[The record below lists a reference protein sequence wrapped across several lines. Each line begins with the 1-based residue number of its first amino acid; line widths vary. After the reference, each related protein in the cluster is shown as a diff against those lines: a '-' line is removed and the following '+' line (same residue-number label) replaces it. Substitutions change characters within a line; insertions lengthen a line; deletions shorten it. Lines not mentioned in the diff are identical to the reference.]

1 MKILLDTCVIIDAL
15 QNRQPFS
22 NDARAL
28 IDMGALEYYD
38 AYLTA
43 KELSDIYY
51 LMRNHYH
58 GDKRAR
64 KIISDL
70 FCITN
75 VIDTTS
81 HQIYAAI
88 FSNMT
93 DYEDAIMAQ
102 AALQNNLDL
111 IVTRNLKDYKNS
123 PVPACTPADC
133 LKKLGVKSW
142 G

>member
-1 MKILLDTCVIIDAL
+1 MKILLDTCIIIDAL
-15 QNRQPFS
+15 QDCQPFS
-22 NDARAL
+22 NEARAI
-28 IDMGALEYYD
+28 IDAGSLRYYD

-43 KELSDIYY
+43 KELTDIYY
-51 LMRNHYH
+51 LMKNYCHS
-58 GDKRAR
+58 DKRTR

-70 FCITN
+70 FSITN

-81 HQIYAAI
+81 HQVYAAI
-88 FSNMT
+88 FTNIT

-102 AALQNNLDL
+102 TAIQNNLDF
-111 IVTRNLKDYKNS
+111 IVTRNLKDFRNS
-123 PVPACTPADC
+123 PIPAISPADC